1 VNAADPDLPP
11 EAYAAALAGLPRISP
26 TRIAALLRDH
36 DARAAWR
43 AAGHDATVSVG
54 DVWAAHQQA
63 GVVVHIH
70 GTPGYPAALTADHEA
85 PGVLFAHG
93 DLAAIDHPR
102 VAIVGTRRCTHYG
115 RDVARRL
122 GRELAQAGVTVVSG
136 LALGIDGAAHQG
148 ALDVEGAP
156 PVAVVGS
163 GLDVVYPRAH
173 ARLQRQVASRGVVL
187 SEWPL
192 GTRPEAWRFPAR
204 NRILATLADV
214 VVVVESH
221 MAGGS
226 RHTVDAAND
235 RGRRILA
242 VPGPITSPASA
253 GTNQL
258 LLEGCGPVTEVDD
271 ILVALGL
278 DVSVTPMLDFR
289 RRPEG
294 DEAVVLAAVTWTPTN
309 LDQIIART
317 GLRPGRVA
325 VALAHLEE
333 SGWLLA
339 SGGWW
344 ERKAPTR

>member
-1 VNAADPDLPP
+1 MMTTELPP
-11 EAYAAALAGLPRISP
+11 EAYAAALAGIPRMSP
-26 TRIAALLRDH
+26 TRLAALLRERDP
-36 DARAAWR
+36 RAAWET
-43 AAGHDATVSVG
+43 AGHEASASV
-54 DVWAAHQQA
+54 DHVWAAHVAA
-63 GVVVHIH
+63 GVTVHVL
-70 GTPGYPAALTADHEA
+70 GDASYPSAIAHDHEA
-85 PGVLFAHG
+85 PAVLFAHG
-93 DLAAIDHPR
+93 DIGAIDHPR

-122 GRELAQAGVTVVSG
+122 GRELADAGVTVVSG

-148 ALDVEGAP
+148 ALDADGAP

-163 GLDVVYPRAH
+163 GLDVIYPRAH
-173 ARLQRQVASRGVVL
+173 SRLQRQVAERGVVL
-187 SEWPL
+187 TEWPL

-221 MAGGS
+221 IAGGS

-258 LLEGCGPVTEVDD
+258 LLEGCGPATEVED

-278 DVSVTPMLDFR
+278 DVSVTPTLDFR

-333 SGWLLA
+333 AGWLLA

>member
-1 VNAADPDLPP
+1 MSDAQLPP
-11 EAYAAALAGLPRISP
+11 EAYAAALAGLPRMST
-26 TRIAALLRDH
+26 TRLAGLLRDR
-36 DARAAWR
+36 DPRTAWEM
-43 AAGHDATVSVG
+43 AGRESSV
-54 DVWAAHQQA
+54 DVGAMWAAHQA
-63 GVVVHIH
+63 ANVAVHVL
-70 GTPGYPAALTADHEA
+70 GTPSYPAAIAHDHEA
-85 PGVLFAHG
+85 PAVLFAQG
-93 DLAAIDHPR
+93 DLAAIEHPR

-115 RDVARRL
+115 RDVSRQL
-122 GRELAQAGVTVVSG
+122 GRQLAEAGVTVVSG

-148 ALDVEGAP
+148 ALDVDGAP
-156 PVAVVGS
+156 PVAVVGC
-163 GLDVVYPRAH
+163 GHDIVYPRSH
-173 ARLQRQVASRGVVL
+173 VRLQRHVAERGVVL

-192 GTRPEAWRFPAR
+192 GTRPEPWRFPAR

-221 MAGGS
+221 IAGGS

-258 LLEGCGPVTEVDD
+258 LLEGCGPVTVVDD

-278 DVSVTPMLDFR
+278 DVSVAPTLDFR

-294 DEAVVLAAVTWTPTN
+294 DDAVVLAAVTWTPTN

-344 ERKAPTR
+344 ERKAPTRS

>member
-1 VNAADPDLPP
+1 
-11 EAYAAALAGLPRISP
+11 
-26 TRIAALLRDH
+26 
-36 DARAAWR
+36 
-43 AAGHDATVSVG
+43 
-54 DVWAAHQQA
+54 
-63 GVVVHIH
+63 
-70 GTPGYPAALTADHEA
+70 
-85 PGVLFAHG
+85 
-93 DLAAIDHPR
+93 
-102 VAIVGTRRCTHYG
+102 
-115 RDVARRL
+115 
-122 GRELAQAGVTVVSG
+122 
-136 LALGIDGAAHQG
+136 
-148 ALDVEGAP
+148 
-156 PVAVVGS
+156 
-163 GLDVVYPRAH
+163 
-173 ARLQRQVASRGVVL
+173 VL

-278 DVSVTPMLDFR
+278 DVSVAPTLDFR

-333 SGWLLA
+333 AGWLLA

-344 ERKAPTR
+344 ERKAPSRS

>member
-1 VNAADPDLPP
+1 MSHVELPP
-11 EAYAAALAGLPRISP
+11 EAFAAALAGLPGMGPARLV
-26 TRIAALLRDH
+26 ALLRDRS
-36 DARAAWR
+36 AMQAWASAGRESAVSAAE
-43 AAGHDATVSVG
+43 
-54 DVWAAHQQA
+54 VWAAHEAA
-63 GVVVHIH
+63 GVAVHVL
-70 GTPGYPAALTADHEA
+70 GSPSYPAALAADHEA
-85 PGVLFAHG
+85 PAVLFAQG
-93 DLAAIDHPR
+93 DLTAIDHPR

-115 RDVARRL
+115 RDVARQL
-122 GRELAQAGVTVVSG
+122 GRQLAEAGVTVVSG

-163 GLDVVYPRAH
+163 GHDVIYPRAH
-173 ARLQRQVASRGVVL
+173 ARLQRHVATRGVVL

-192 GTRPEAWRFPAR
+192 GTRPEGWRFPSR
-204 NRILATLADV
+204 NRILAALADV

-226 RHTVDAAND
+226 RHTVEAAND

-253 GTNQL
+253 GTNRL

-271 ILVALGL
+271 VLVALGL
-278 DVSVTPMLDFR
+278 DVTVAPTLDFR

-294 DEAVVLAAVTWTPTN
+294 DDAVVLAAVTWTPTN

-333 SGWLLA
+333 AGWLLA

-344 ERKAPTR
+344 ERKAPSRP

>member
-1 VNAADPDLPP
+1 MNDVELPP
-11 EAYAAALAGLPRISP
+11 EAFAAALAGLPGMNP
-26 TRIAALLRDH
+26 TRLLTLLRDRPP
-36 DARAAWR
+36 ALAW
-43 AAGHDATVSVG
+43 ASAGKHASVSVV
-54 DVWAAHQQA
+54 DVWAAHQAA
-63 GVVVHIH
+63 GVDVHIL
-70 GTPGYPAALTADHEA
+70 GSAAYPPSLAADHEA
-85 PGVLFAHG
+85 PAVLFAQG
-93 DLAAIDHPR
+93 DLAALDHPR
-102 VAIVGTRRCTHYG
+102 VAMVGTRRCTHYG
-115 RDVARRL
+115 RDVARQL
-122 GRELAQAGVTVVSG
+122 GRQLAEAGVTVVSG
-136 LALGIDGAAHQG
+136 LALGVDGASHLG
-148 ALDVEGAP
+148 ALEIEGAP

-163 GLDVVYPRAH
+163 GHDVIYPRAH
-173 ARLQRQVASRGVVL
+173 ARLQRQVVTRGVVL

-192 GTRPEAWRFPAR
+192 GTRPDGWRFPSR
-204 NRILATLADV
+204 NRILAALADV

-226 RHTVDAAND
+226 RHTVEAAND

-242 VPGPITSPASA
+242 VPGPITSPASG

-271 ILVALGL
+271 VLVALGL
-278 DVSVTPMLDFR
+278 DVTVAPTLDFR

-333 SGWLLA
+333 AGWLLA

-344 ERKAPTR
+344 ERQAPSRP